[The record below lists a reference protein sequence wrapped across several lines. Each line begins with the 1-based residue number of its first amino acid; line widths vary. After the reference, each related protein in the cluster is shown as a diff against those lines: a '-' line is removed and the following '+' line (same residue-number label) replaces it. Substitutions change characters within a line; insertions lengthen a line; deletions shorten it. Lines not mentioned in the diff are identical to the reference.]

1 MSPSSSRSTI
11 VSPSVGLPSLI
22 DDQLRRWCQVR
33 RHIGRA
39 VAVSTRQKA
48 HQGSKREVA
57 AAVTVACAHDNMAR
71 AAKSVAHWQQRS
83 AVCSCTTCG
92 DAQTWNNA

>member
-1 MSPSSSRSTI
+1 MSPPSSRSTI
-11 VSPSVGLPSLI
+11 VSLSVGLPSLI

-39 VAVSTRQKA
+39 LAVSTRQEA

-57 AAVTVACAHDNMAR
+57 AVVSVACAHDNMAR
-71 AAKSVAHWQQRS
+71 AAKSVAHS
-83 AVCSCTTCG
+83 AVYSCTTCC